1 MSFLNQGI
9 LKLLTWKLY
18 GLEFAVEIERME
30 TQRYLNG
37 HSKLSL
43 SECAVSTTCCT
54 LFEDTGK
61 HRVQISSRDFYSH
74 SLRNLE
80 DKVSLVTQWTSRQIF

>member
-30 TQRYLNG
+30 ERRGGKAL
-37 HSKLSL
+37 
-43 SECAVSTTCCT
+43 TTKET
-54 LFEDTGK
+54 
-61 HRVQISSRDFYSH
+61 R
-74 SLRNLE
+74 
-80 DKVSLVTQWTSRQIF
+80 